1 MKSKMDKKKNKT
13 YSILNLIL
21 IYIITRFITY
31 NFFEI
36 YSNPDVIRPGWHI
49 LDLKFLTTDLIDSIL
64 HLHSQPPLWN
74 FIVGIFAKISDGD
87 LLKTSFFLNIFNYL
101 ISIGLI
107 YYTYKILIN
116 LGFKERTCFYL
127 VIIFIIFN
135 PNVFFYENITFYN
148 HILAFLFTNL
158 VWLII
163 LYLKNNNHLTE
174 FFIYLNISVQSLI
187 WAGIHPIILVFFF
200 IFISYKKKSIL
211 KFNKSLFY
219 FFICFILSISPMIK
233 NKIIF
238 NKFSTSTWLG
248 INIAS
253 TMTNLDDK
261 QCLYQIIY
269 PDYYEEYKNKYSR
282 EIEHPVARISKNGL
296 RNSVSQIL
304 LSDKCLEK
312 SIDQIKK
319 TPDHYI
325 KGRIVAFIVSHS
337 KFAFE
342 YIYLS
347 PINFNF
353 RFLKEFLDNNQ
364 KTKRIKQTLIIIYMI
379 LFYYFF
385 IKKIFL
391 HKKYYS
397 DFYGLIF
404 FIYLFCIL
412 ISHLFNG
419 YEQERMMYQFQI
431 LHIIFISNIFKLI
444 LSRKKTS
451 N

>member
-1 MKSKMDKKKNKT
+1 MDNKKYNI
-13 YSILNLIL
+13 YSIINLII

-36 YSNPDVIRPGWHI
+36 YSNPDIIKPGWHI
-49 LDLKFLTTDLIDSIL
+49 LELKFLTTDLIDSIL

-74 FIVGIFAKISDGD
+74 IIVGVFAKMSDGD

-101 ISIGLI
+101 ISIGII

-116 LGFKERTCFYL
+116 LGIKERTCFYL

-135 PNVFFYENITFYN
+135 PNIFFYENITFYN
-148 HILAFLFTNL
+148 HVLAFLFTNL

-163 LYLKNNNHLTE
+163 LYLKNNNHLFE
-174 FFIYLNISVQSLI
+174 FFIYFNLAVQSLI

-200 IFISYKKKSIL
+200 VFISYKKKSIL
-211 KFNKSLFY
+211 KFKKSLIY
-219 FFICFILSISPMIK
+219 FLICFTLSISPMIK

-248 INIAS
+248 INLAS
-253 TMTNLDDK
+253 TVNNLEDR
-261 QCLYQIIY
+261 QCLYQIVSN
-269 PDYYEEYKNKYSR
+269 DQYEDYKNKYNR
-282 EIEHPVARISKNGL
+282 EIEHPVARVSKNGY
-296 RNSVSQIL
+296 RNGVSQIL

-312 SIDQIKK
+312 SINQIKK
-319 TPDHYI
+319 TPDKYL

-337 KFAFE
+337 KFGFE

-347 PINFNF
+347 PINFKF
-353 RFLKEFLDNNQ
+353 EFLKDFLDAN
-364 KTKRIKQTLIIIYMI
+364 KGIKKIKQILIIIYMI

-391 HKKYYS
+391 QKTNYTDSYS
-397 DFYGLIF
+397 LIF

-419 YEQERMMYQFQI
+419 YEQERMMYQFHI
-431 LHIIFISNIFKLI
+431 LHIIFFSNIFRVI
-444 LSRKKTS
+444 FFRTQTE

>member
-21 IYIITRFITY
+21 IFIITRFITY

-64 HLHSQPPLWN
+64 HLYSQPPLWN
-74 FIVGIFAKISDGD
+74 FIVVIFAKISDGD

-135 PNVFFYENITFYN
+135 PNVFFYENIKFYN

-238 NKFSTSTWLG
+238 NKF
-248 INIAS
+248 
-253 TMTNLDDK
+253 
-261 QCLYQIIY
+261 
-269 PDYYEEYKNKYSR
+269 
-282 EIEHPVARISKNGL
+282 
-296 RNSVSQIL
+296 
-304 LSDKCLEK
+304 
-312 SIDQIKK
+312 
-319 TPDHYI
+319 
-325 KGRIVAFIVSHS
+325 
-337 KFAFE
+337 
-342 YIYLS
+342 
-347 PINFNF
+347 
-353 RFLKEFLDNNQ
+353 
-364 KTKRIKQTLIIIYMI
+364 
-379 LFYYFF
+379 
-385 IKKIFL
+385 
-391 HKKYYS
+391 
-397 DFYGLIF
+397 
-404 FIYLFCIL
+404 
-412 ISHLFNG
+412 
-419 YEQERMMYQFQI
+419 
-431 LHIIFISNIFKLI
+431 
-444 LSRKKTS
+444 
-451 N
+451 